1 MSDDM
6 TCACCPGV
14 NCDDLGL
21 DHLFVPHPDLS
32 RFCVFPL
39 HDGPCGWGDWLHPT
53 TIEGETV

>member
-1 MSDDM
+1 M